1 MILKSII
8 WTITKLQIT
17 FSQGKNECIYIYM
30 RVHNGTDYSRW
41 QYMACSVYLSISHWE
56 MLIVCSPTYLLALV
70 MSCNGFS
77 TPSVR
82 CQARDP
88 APVFTRFYHPICW
101 AKHQNNSCYCHS
113 GNQEKNRRASDT
125 FVKLFFVFMGITP
138 TIITNFLN

>member
-1 MILKSII
+1 MQCSCSVNDFEHKIMNKYKTIDHLYSSPKVRLYVHMILFRKRH
-8 WTITKLQIT
+8 K
-17 FSQGKNECIYIYM
+17 
-30 RVHNGTDYSRW
+30 GTHYVCS
-41 QYMACSVYLSISHWE
+41 QYMAYSDYLSISHWE

-101 AKHQNNSCYCHS
+101 AKHQDNSCYCHS
-113 GNQEKNRRASDT
+113 GNQEKNWRASDT
-125 FVKLFFVFMGITP
+125 FVKLFFVIYG
-138 TIITNFLN
+138 